1 LPSSGTPSA
10 ASFTNRYCIFANI
23 YRPKDTFLNI
33 SQVQSRERGFSP
45 LDPLLNRKRHRTAFE
60 SEVLMTY
67 LRSFRPSLPSIPF
80 YFSTRKGLEFTAA
93 FSVLLLAT
101 ASFAQ
106 IRPSSGTEQP
116 APPNQA
122 QPARSDDLVTI
133 PAGTRLSLV
142 LTQPI
147 QSRHL
152 RRGDDIY
159 AQVTS
164 PVTAGNEL
172 AIPAGTFVQGAVDKV
187 ERQGSRGELRVQSA
201 SITFPDGYVAK
212 ISGPATLEIS
222 DGYAFPDPGPRRSLW
237 AVALPAAGAGV
248 GALIGHSVG
257 AADSST
263 TSAFPPGCVGG
274 PPFCTTT
281 TMPVF
286 GTKGKD
292 TVIGAG
298 VGGMIGAAGSFAILF
313 GSHHYFIDVGTPVE
327 MRLEHP
333 VVLSQTEVEDAV
345 RQSAEQPGYQQ
356 PILPRRIA
364 PPIDDT
370 PPMPTTP
377 ATPPTVIPGPPGPNG
392 VPGPP
397 IIIPGPGLE

>member
-1 LPSSGTPSA
+1 
-10 ASFTNRYCIFANI
+10 
-23 YRPKDTFLNI
+23 
-33 SQVQSRERGFSP
+33 
-45 LDPLLNRKRHRTAFE
+45 
-60 SEVLMTY
+60 MTY
-67 LRSFRPSLPSIPF
+67 LRSFDVNLPLPSF
-80 YFSTRKGLEFTAA
+80 NFSTRKALEFAA
-93 FSVLLLAT
+93 TFSVLLLAT

-106 IRPSSGTEQP
+106 NQQSPSTEQP
-116 APPNQA
+116 LPPNQA
-122 QPARSDDLVTI
+122 QPARPDDSVTI

-159 AQVTS
+159 AQITS
-164 PVTAGNEL
+164 PVTAGNEV
-172 AIPAGTFVQGAVDKV
+172 AIPAGTFVQGTIDKV
-187 ERQGSRGELRVQSA
+187 ERQGSRGEVRLQSA
-201 SITFPDGYVAK
+201 SITFPDGYVAN

-257 AADSST
+257 TADSST

-298 VGGMIGAAGSFAILF
+298 VGGMIGAAASFAMLF

-327 MRLEHP
+327 MSLERP
-333 VVLSQTEVEDAV
+333 VVLSQVEVDDAV

-364 PPIDDT
+364 PPIDAA
-370 PPMPTTP
+370 PPMPTP
-377 ATPPTVIPGPPGPNG
+377 GSPPTPHVSSR
-392 VPGPP
+392 
-397 IIIPGPGLE
+397 